1 VLDRHAAAATI
12 VRALASL
19 KREPVGLPIDVDRPK
34 VTAVIDTSGSI
45 TPALLEQVGAELARL
60 AADFAVTVVECDAA
74 VHAVFFGYAMS
85 MVLGHAPVILPAVLR
100 VRLPHHRRDYAILA
114 LLHASFAMRILGGDL
129 AGVDA
134 LRVLGGALGVV
145 TLLAFVAN
153 AITSIA
159 GAQRASAARRPGTT
173 PSVHTGPPVKEQ
185 A

>member
-1 VLDRHAAAATI
+1 
-12 VRALASL
+12 
-19 KREPVGLPIDVDRPK
+19 
-34 VTAVIDTSGSI
+34 
-45 TPALLEQVGAELARL
+45 
-60 AADFAVTVVECDAA
+60 
-74 VHAVFFGYAMS
+74 

-100 VRLPHHRRDYAILA
+100 VRLPHHRRDFAVLA

-159 GAQRASAARRPGTT
+159 GAQRASAARRPSPAAASLTAPPGTAT
-173 PSVHTGPPVKEQ
+173 PPAPPSTELKDMKEVKGQ
-185 A
+185 V